1 MMRQTMKHSTMLL
14 ALTMVLLTGVLT
26 GTLAQAGCFDQS
38 ISSEGLVI
46 TKIAADSPWSAQQP
60 GQPMQPGQMQPMQPM
75 QPGQMQP
82 GQMQPGPVS
91 PIDGFWVT
99 MTQQGP
105 MMMGLQNGM
114 FMMMGPNMQVLGQ
127 GTFVIQGQQIISTG
141 ADGQKVTLDF
151 QSDGMNLQLRDPQSG
166 GVMHYQ
172 KMPAQPYGGQQGGM
186 PYGGQQGGMPQGQP
200 TWQQMPSMPQQQ

>member
-1 MMRQTMKHSTMLL
+1 MIRQTMKHSTMLL
-14 ALTMVLLTGVLT
+14 ALTLVLLTGALS
-26 GTLAQAGCFDQS
+26 GTVAQAGCFDQS

-60 GQPMQPGQMQPMQPM
+60 GQPAQPGQMPSMQPGQM

-105 MMMGLQNGM
+105 MMMGLQNGI

-166 GVMHYQ
+166 GVLYYQ
-172 KMPAQPYGGQQGGM
+172 KMPAQ